1 MNISK
6 QTMKR
11 LAVILSAMLLLAA
24 TVLSVVFG
32 LKSSGQ
38 TGTVNVGMNHND
50 SLIVTPEPGAAMTMS
65 VLRAGDKTE
74 NVNPPSGDTDGIS
87 ITATVGPET
96 TANKEILWT
105 LKWKT
110 SSESGGRDDHN
121 GGTGRAS
128 GWGEGKPLADYITL
142 SSTSK
147 SGESVTL
154 TCNRDFGEQII
165 VTATSAENPEVSAS
179 CTVDYCQKI
188 KSLDYAFKYGGNAI
202 TSPAADSDG
211 VYRVDYTGEEK
222 SYTVECTPVYTDYT
236 VADEFVKSVS
246 GKFTSAFGHTA
257 SETMSDVSL
266 QAGLFGG
273 TVQEGAVTSAAQE
286 FINLVVQASKTGNF
300 NACASMAATA
310 QTMYDN
316 LSETEK
322 AHSRVVNV
330 KSALDYLRAGLS
342 DQRIDREDLD
352 GTQEILNSYTPP
364 ASSGDFNGG
373 VRLESENALLTAA
386 KACNDAGTGILE
398 YTITYT
404 GVYSSKT
411 FTLKLGYTA
420 SSVTAARTMNI
431 SLPSVMF

>member
-1 MNISK
+1 MNIRK
-6 QTMKR
+6 QTMNR
-11 LAVILSAMLLLAA
+11 LAVILSAMLLIAA

-32 LKSSGQ
+32 LKSSEK

-50 SLIVTPEPGAAMTMS
+50 NVIVTPETNPAIMMS

-74 NVNPPSGDTDGIS
+74 NVDPTSGDADGIS
-87 ITATVGPET
+87 ITATIGPET
-96 TANKEILWT
+96 VENKAIQWT
-105 LKWKT
+105 VKWK
-110 SSESGGRDDHN
+110 ESTPGTNHS
-121 GGTGRAS
+121 GGTGKAA
-128 GWGEGKPLADYITL
+128 GWGEGKPLSDYITL
-142 SSTSK
+142 SSTSTQ

-165 VTATSAENPEVSAS
+165 VTATSAENPEVSAA

-188 KSLDYAFKYGGNAI
+188 KAVNYTFRYDGNAV
-202 TSPAADSDG
+202 TSPSVDSDG

-257 SETMSDVSL
+257 SETMSDISL
-266 QAGLFGG
+266 QAGLYGG

-286 FINLVVQASKTGNF
+286 FIDLVIQASKTGNF

-330 KSALDYLRAGLS
+330 KFALDYLRSGLS
-342 DQRIDREDLD
+342 DQRIDQEDLD

-373 VRLESENALLTAA
+373 VQLESENALLTAA

-398 YTITYT
+398 YTVTYT
-404 GVYSSKT
+404 GAYSAKT
-411 FTLKLGYTA
+411 FTFKLGYTA
-420 SSVTAARTMNI
+420 SSVSAARTMNI